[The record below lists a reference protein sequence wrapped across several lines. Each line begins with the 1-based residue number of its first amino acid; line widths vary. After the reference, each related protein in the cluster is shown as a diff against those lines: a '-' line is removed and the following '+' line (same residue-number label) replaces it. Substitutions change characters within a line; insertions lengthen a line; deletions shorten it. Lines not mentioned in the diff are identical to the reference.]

1 MLQRFLSVWIF
12 WIHLAKGCKIALMKF
27 CKADVPHGGMGYAAT
42 LPVVWAKLKSKTHML
57 QPVRPLRPSKTS
69 QTTGFLQRSQRHVLF
84 MLVCEVARILEPK
97 SKRAIP
103 QWTPPTSYPSSAA
116 SSTTELCR
124 KAKIRRHH
132 HHHHQHHHHHHHHH
146 PTFTCSSVSAIF
158 SEAVGSDYLIR
169 VSHGSR
175 LGLPTLVVTANRS
188 PEVLS
193 AGIVFPRRP
202 VGWPILK
209 RPRSNATRPTH
220 WSDHLQSMG
229 GKHGGFAPSGV
240 ERTLPTSEESV
251 KIVKSC
257 KIPII
262 WWLNRMVNNA

>member
-1 MLQRFLSVWIF
+1 MFLMEAWATPLRFLWFEQNSKVKHTCCSRF
-12 WIHLAKGCKIALMKF
+12 VHCVHPRHPKPPGF
-27 CKADVPHGGMGYAAT
+27 CKGASDTYCSCWSVKWPGSWSQSPKGPYLSG
-42 LPVVWAKLKSKTHML
+42 LP
-57 QPVRPLRPSKTS
+57 QP
-69 QTTGFLQRSQRHVLF
+69 
-84 MLVCEVARILEPK
+84 
-97 SKRAIP
+97 AIP
-103 QWTPPTSYPSSAA
+103 QAQHLA
-116 SSTTELCR
+116 RQNFAER
-124 KAKIRRHH
+124 QKIRRHH

-220 WSDHLQSMG
+220 
-229 GKHGGFAPSGV
+229 
-240 ERTLPTSEESV
+240 
-251 KIVKSC
+251 
-257 KIPII
+257 
-262 WWLNRMVNNA
+262 